1 MHTEEV
7 EIYHPHDVY
16 FTKVGTCDN
25 RGAEALWQ
33 FQLFP
38 EVEQGL
44 IGEWVDNTNDVHENE
59 DNATNDAHG
68 HEWTSFSVV
77 RFRAFIYN

>member
-1 MHTEEV
+1 MHTEGSATP
-7 EIYHPHDVY
+7 YHPHDVY

-44 IGEWVDNTNDVHENE
+44 IGEWVVNTEH
-59 DNATNDAHG
+59 DAHP
-68 HEWTSFSVV
+68 
-77 RFRAFIYN
+77 